1 MRKPGL
7 EESSGASARRAAS
20 DSGLLARVTLLR
32 ALRHR
37 EYRLLFSAFVINQV
51 GFWVS
56 HISLQGLM
64 ADLTDSDPFRLGM
77 FFFALFSP
85 AFFLAPIA
93 GVAADR
99 FDRKRIMLVCYA
111 ALATVMLGLAL
122 LCHAE
127 LATANLLLLIGSILG
142 ATFAFSG
149 PASAAVA
156 ANAVQPE
163 DLSSAVSLQSAAN
176 NLTRV
181 LGPAVAAPLIASRS
195 YAVSFGVFGTA
206 AVTAGLLTAFMRLS
220 PYEREIGGGGVLA
233 RVKGGLVHARERK
246 PAIPALVT
254 VGVLSIFGVSHI
266 ALLPAFAQGVLGD
279 KDLFA
284 WLVAATGIG
293 AMCGAIST
301 SNESKPSLRKAAV
314 RLALYGCAVAVF
326 ASTRHFMVALVAQLV
341 VGYFYFA
348 VMTGLQTLLQQVV
361 DESKR
366 GRVMSL
372 FQVAWAG
379 LTPFG
384 ALAMGALAKTIGVAA
399 TITAAAAVCFSF
411 GCLMTMLAKPRP
423 AS

>member
-7 EESSGASARRAAS
+7 KDTSVASPRSSS
-20 DSGLLARVTLLR
+20 SGLLTRVALLR

-37 EYRLLFSAFVINQV
+37 EYRLLFSAFIINQI

-64 ADLTDSDPFRLGM
+64 ADLTDGDPFRLGL

-99 FDRKRIMLVCYA
+99 FDRKRIMLVCYT
-111 ALATVMLGLAL
+111 ALALVMLCLAL
-122 LCHAE
+122 LCHAQ
-127 LATANLLLLIGSILG
+127 LATANLLLAIGMVLG

-156 ANAVQPE
+156 ANAVEPE

-206 AVTAGLLTAFMRLS
+206 AVVAGLLTAFMRLS
-220 PYEREIGGGGVLA
+220 PYEQEIGGGGIFA
-233 RVKGGLVHARERK
+233 RVKSGLIHARERK
-246 PAIPALVT
+246 PALPALAT

-266 ALLPAFAQGVLGD
+266 ALLPAFAQSVLGD
-279 KDLFA
+279 KDVFA

-293 AMCGAIST
+293 AMCGALST
-301 SNESKPSLRKAAV
+301 SNESQPSLRKAAV
-314 RLALYGCAVAVF
+314 RLALYGCAVMVF
-326 ASTRHFMVALVAQLV
+326 ASTRSYTFALVAQLV

-348 VMTGLQTLLQQVV
+348 VMTGLQTLLQQIV

-384 ALAMGALAKTIGVAA
+384 ALAMGALAKHIGVAP
-399 TITAAAAVCFSF
+399 TITAAAVVCFCF
-411 GCLMTMLAKPRP
+411 GCFMTFFARPRLAR
-423 AS
+423 

>member
-1 MRKPGL
+1 MSEPVF
-7 EESSGASARRAAS
+7 EETSVASSPAPSSGSRI
-20 DSGLLARVTLLR
+20 LARVTLLR

-37 EYRLLFSAFVINQV
+37 EYRLLFSAFVINQI

-111 ALATVMLGLAL
+111 ALASVMLCLAL
-122 LCHAE
+122 VCHWD
-127 LATANLLLLIGSILG
+127 LATADLLLLIGAALG
-142 ATFAFSG
+142 TTFAFSG

-206 AVTAGLLTAFMRLS
+206 ALAAGLLTAFLRLS
-220 PYEREIGGGGVLA
+220 PYAREVGGGGIFA
-233 RVKGGLVHARERK
+233 RVKSGLIHARERK
-246 PAIPALVT
+246 PAIPALAT

-266 ALLPAFAQGVLGD
+266 ALLPSFAQDVLGD
-279 KDLFA
+279 KNLFA

-293 AMCGAIST
+293 AMCGALST
-301 SNESKPSLRKAAV
+301 SNEARPSLRKAAV

-326 ASTRHFMVALVAQLV
+326 ASTRTYIVALAAQLV

-348 VMTGLQTLLQQVV
+348 VMTGLQTLLQQIV

-384 ALAMGALAKTIGVAA
+384 ALAMGALAKQFGVAP
-399 TITAAAAVCFSF
+399 TIAAAAVVCFSF
-411 GCLMTMLAKPRP
+411 GCFMTFFARPRVTP
-423 AS
+423 

>member
-1 MRKPGL
+1 
-7 EESSGASARRAAS
+7 
-20 DSGLLARVTLLR
+20 
-32 ALRHR
+32 
-37 EYRLLFSAFVINQV
+37 LLFCAFVINQI

-64 ADLTDSDPFRLGM
+64 ADLTGSDPLRLGM

-85 AFFLAPIA
+85 AFVLAPIA

-99 FDRKRIMLVCYA
+99 FDRKGIVLICYA
-111 ALATVMLGLAL
+111 ALAIVMLCLAL
-122 LCHAE
+122 LCRAE
-127 LATANLLLLIGSILG
+127 LATANLLLVIGSVLG

-149 PASAAVA
+149 PASAALA
-156 ANAVQPE
+156 ANAVRPE

-195 YAVSFGVFGTA
+195 YAVSFGLFGTA
-206 AVTAGLLTAFMRLS
+206 AVAAGLLTAFMRLS
-220 PYEREIGGGGVLA
+220 PYEREVGGGGIFA
-233 RVKGGLVHARERK
+233 RVKSGLAHARERK
-246 PAIPALVT
+246 PAISALVT
-254 VGVLSIFGVSHI
+254 VGMLSIFGVSHI
-266 ALLPAFAQGVLGD
+266 ALLPAFAEGVLGD

-301 SNESKPSLRKAAV
+301 SNESTPSLRKAAV

-326 ASTRHFMVALVAQLV
+326 ASTDRFAVAMLAQLV

-384 ALAMGALAKTIGVAA
+384 ALAMGALAKNVGVAT
-399 TITAAAAVCFSF
+399 TITAAAFVCFAF
-411 GCLMTMLAKPRP
+411 GCFMTIFARPRLAT
-423 AS
+423 